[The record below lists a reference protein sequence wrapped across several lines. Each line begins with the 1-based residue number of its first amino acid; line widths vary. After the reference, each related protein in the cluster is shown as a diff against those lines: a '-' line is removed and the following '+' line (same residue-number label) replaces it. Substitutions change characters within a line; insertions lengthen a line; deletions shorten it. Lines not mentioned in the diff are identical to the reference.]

1 MIKLNLLLFV
11 ILIIFALLKV
21 NSEHLYR
28 KNFSQLDSEQKREI
42 ELKEEQ
48 TKWELESTDQSGSN
62 RIEELAKNKLKMIEP
77 DPKKIIQLENK

>member
-21 NSEHLYR
+21 NSEYLYR